1 MAPAR
6 SATNRGSGEK
16 AGGHGRR
23 SPEGDPLNTP
33 PPLLP
38 EHLTRTETDEFLR
51 LMTHLVTTCRSVAEQ
66 YPDGWRPPSPDRP
79 VDFGASMALIA
90 DISRTLSRT
99 RRGIR
104 RISDGARY
112 RLRAPGPPAGPPY

>member
-1 MAPAR
+1 M
-6 SATNRGSGEK
+6 
-16 AGGHGRR
+16 
-23 SPEGDPLNTP
+23 LNTP
-33 PPLLP
+33 PSLLP

-51 LMTHLVTTCRSVAEQ
+51 LMTHLVAMCRSIAEQ
-66 YPDGWRPPSPDRP
+66 HPDGWRPPSPDRP

-90 DISRTLSRT
+90 DISRTLNQT

-112 RLRAPGPPAGPPY
+112 RLHTSGRPSACRTGWPK